1 MRSAVLYLLV
11 LGTAFAQS
19 GAITGA
25 ITDPDGGAVA
35 NASVRAKNTATGK
48 IFQASSLKDG
58 KYTVSALPAGSYE
71 LTVPPI
77 GFTFEKLEQKNV
89 TVQAAQTLRLDLKL
103 KWGGNLGTPGD
114 DPFTFNRSKWA
125 PSGKP
130 APRTAEGKPDLSGVW
145 YANHAEWEKASML
158 PWAEAITKQREAADG
173 AGDPGEFCLP
183 GNPLLTATLYYKIV
197 QTPKTIVMLWE
208 GDPPNFRQV
217 FLDQH
222 DHSKAWFPTWL
233 GHSIAKWDGDTLV
246 VDTAAFNDRSWLELS
261 PHTEKLHVTER
272 WRRPELARLE
282 KEFTIEDP
290 ETFTKPWKTRP
301 VWNLDLGDEIF
312 EYICNENE
320 KDVPHLL
327 HQK

>member
-1 MRSAVLYLLV
+1 MRFAALCLFA

-19 GAITGA
+19 GTITGA

-35 NASVRAKNTATGK
+35 NASVQAKNTATGK
-48 IFQASSLKDG
+48 IYQASSLKDG

-145 YANHAEWEKASML
+145 YANRDAPETPTLL
-158 PWAEAITKQREAADG
+158 PWAEEIAKKRRAAGG
-173 AGDPGEFCLP
+173 AGSPSDFCLP
-183 GNPLLTATLYYKIV
+183 GDPLLNDPLYYKIV
-197 QTPKTIVMLWE
+197 QTPKAIVMLWE
-208 GDPPNFRQV
+208 GQPPGFRQI

-222 DHSKAWFPTWL
+222 DHAKAWDPSWL
-233 GHSIAKWDGDTLV
+233 GHSIARWEQDTLA
-246 VDTAAFNDRSWLELS
+246 VDTAAFNDRSWLGLY

-272 WRRPELARLE
+272 WRRTELAHLE
-282 KEFTIEDP
+282 KEVTVEDP
-290 ETFTKPWKTRP
+290 ETFTKPWKTRA
-301 VWNLDLGDEIF
+301 VWDLDLNDEIH

-320 KDVPHLL
+320 ADIPHLL